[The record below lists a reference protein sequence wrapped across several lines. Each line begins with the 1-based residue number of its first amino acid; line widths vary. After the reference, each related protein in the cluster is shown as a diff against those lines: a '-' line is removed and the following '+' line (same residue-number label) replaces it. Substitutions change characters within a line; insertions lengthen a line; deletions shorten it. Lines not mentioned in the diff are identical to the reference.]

1 MEVDLFLCCSYT
13 KIYRLYAGLD
23 LIEEDRM
30 KSSVFVTTWCSKG
43 GGMFKSSGRQQSIL
57 QGCFTLMPP
66 KNNTSKSRSSLSKVP
81 WAEEIVKELEQSNPF
96 SNSGEDKT
104 K

>member
-1 MEVDLFLCCSYT
+1 MYG
-13 KIYRLYAGLD
+13 LYAGLD

-30 KSSVFVTTWCSKG
+30 KCSVFITTLCSKE

-57 QGCFTLMPP
+57 QGCFTVVPP
-66 KNNTSKSRSSLSKVP
+66 KNNTSKSKSSLSKVL
-81 WAEEIVKELEQSNPF
+81 WAEEIVKQLEQSNTF
-96 SNSGEDKT
+96 SNSWEDDT